1 MRIITTRVKY
11 IFLLVFMMMTSLY
24 AFAQDDNSI
33 KGFVYEKSN
42 GEPVMFANVFLKGTT
57 LGSTTDING
66 YFSITRIPDGTYT
79 IMVTSIGYDTITE
92 VVSVKGSQILNKKY
106 SIEEA
111 SIQLAAVSITADKIE
126 ARTETKT
133 SVVNITPKTITKI
146 PTVGGQADIAQYLQ
160 VIPGVVFTG
169 DQGGQL
175 YIRGGSP
182 IQNKVLLDG
191 MIVYNPFHS
200 IGLFSVFDT
209 DIIRNAEVYTGGFG
223 AEYGG
228 RVSSVMDITTRDGNK
243 KRISGKVGATTFGA
257 KMMLE
262 GPLKKAKKDDDMTM
276 SFILSAKN
284 SYLEQTSQSIYSG
297 ILDGEVLPY
306 NFQDFYG
313 KVSLNTANGSKINFF
328 GFSFNDQVNNYKPK
342 GRTTSL
348 DYNWESY
355 GGGSNFVLI
364 PGKSPVLIEGNLAYS
379 SYRAAIEDGSNTP
392 RSSSING
399 FNAGFTF
406 TYFLGKNTLKY
417 GVEMLGFKTVFDY
430 SKANGIKLNQTE
442 NTTELGAFIKY
453 KWQIDKLIIEPSF
466 RIQWYASLAEV
477 SPEPRLA
484 VKYNVT
490 DWFRVKAAAGM
501 YSQNLIAANSDRD
514 VVNMF
519 YGFLSGQDNIP
530 KTFNGKTVNTKLQKA
545 NHYIVGTEFDVMEN
559 VTMNLEG
566 YYKDFRQLT
575 NMNRNQMYSE
585 NDHPVGTPEVLWRDF
600 MIENGKAYGIDL
612 SVKYEFMRW
621 YFWAAYSLAYVNK
634 NYQNAEGELVNYRT
648 HYDRRHNINLML
660 SYTGGK
666 QRQWEFSGRW
676 NIGSGFPFTQV
687 SGFYEQYQFENMGM
701 DIVGADGDLGIIYGE
716 LNRGQLPWYHRLD
729 LDVKRKFFFGEHTLL
744 EVDFS
749 VTNVYNRENIF
760 YVDIITSENIY
771 QLPIMPSLGLT
782 LSF

>member
-1 MRIITTRVKY
+1 MIITAK
-11 IFLLVFMMMTSLY
+11 IKQLFLLVILMMTGVFAY
-24 AFAQDDNSI
+24 AQGDNSI
-33 KGFVYEKSN
+33 KGFVYETSN

-79 IMVTSIGYDTITE
+79 IMVTSIGYDTIAET
-92 VVSVKGSQILNKKY
+92 VSVKNSQILNKKF
-106 SIEEA
+106 SISET
-111 SIQLAAVSITADKIE
+111 SIQLAAVSISADKIE
-126 ARTETKT
+126 AKTETKT
-133 SVVNITPKTITKI
+133 SVVYITPKTIQKI
-146 PTVGGQADIAQYLQ
+146 PAVGGQADLAQYLQ

-243 KRISGKVGATTFGA
+243 KRFSGKVGASTFGA
-257 KMMLE
+257 KLMVE
-262 GPLKKAKKDDDMTM
+262 GPLKKAKTENDMSM

-284 SYLEQTSQSIYSG
+284 SYLEQTSQTIYSG

-306 NFQDFYG
+306 NFQDIYG
-313 KVSLNTANGSKINFF
+313 KVSLNAPNGSKINFF
-328 GFSFNDQVNNYKPK
+328 GFNFNDQVNNYKAI
-342 GRTTSL
+342 S
-348 DYNWESY
+348 DFSWVSY

-364 PGKSPVLIEGNLAYS
+364 PGKSPVLIEGNVAYS
-379 SYRAAIEDGSNTP
+379 KYDAKLSETNNPG
-392 RSSSING
+392 RSSSIDG

-406 TYFLGKNTLKY
+406 SYFLGKNTLKY
-417 GVEMLGFKTVFDY
+417 GVELLGFKTVFDY
-430 SKANGIKLNQTE
+430 TKSNGIKLNQTE

-453 KWQIDKLIIEPSF
+453 KWQLEKLIIEPSM

-484 VKYNVT
+484 IKYNVT
-490 DWFRVKAAAGM
+490 DWFRLKAAAGM

-514 VVNMF
+514 VVNLF

-530 KTFNGKTVNTKLQKA
+530 KKFNGKEVNTKLQKA
-545 NHYIVGTEFDVMEN
+545 NHYIVGTEFDLLDNLTLN
-559 VTMNLEG
+559 VEG
-566 YYKDFRQLT
+566 YFKDFRQLT
-575 NMNRNQMYSE
+575 NMNRNQIYSE
-585 NDHPVGTPEVLWRDF
+585 TNHPAGTSEIEWRDF
-600 MIENGKAYGIDL
+600 MVENGKAYGIDFSL
-612 SVKYEFMRW
+612 KYEYMRW
-621 YFWAAYSLAYVNK
+621 YVWAAYSLAYVNK
-634 NYQNAEGELVNYRT
+634 NYETADHEIINYRT
-648 HYDRRHNINLML
+648 HYDRRHNINLIVT
-660 SYTGGK
+660 YTGGTRK
-666 QRQWEFSGRW
+666 QWEFSGRW

-687 SGFYEQYQFENMGM
+687 SGFYEQYQFDDMGM
-701 DIVGADGDLGIIYGE
+701 SIIADNGELGIIYGE
-716 LNRGQLPWYHRLD
+716 LNRGELPWYHRLD
-729 LDVKRKFFFGEHTLL
+729 LDLKRKFWFTDNIIL
-744 EVDFS
+744 EADFS
-749 VTNVYNRENIF
+749 VTNVYNRDNIF

>member
-1 MRIITTRVKY
+1 MIITAKIRQL
-11 IFLLVFMMMTSLY
+11 FLLVILMMTGVFAY
-24 AFAQDDNSI
+24 AQGDNSI
-33 KGFVYEKSN
+33 KGFVYETSN

-79 IMVTSIGYDTITE
+79 IMVTSIGYDTIAET
-92 VVSVKGSQILNKKY
+92 VSVKNSQILNKKF
-106 SIEEA
+106 SISET
-111 SIQLAAVSITADKIE
+111 SIQLAAVSISADKIE
-126 ARTETKT
+126 AKTETKT
-133 SVVNITPKTITKI
+133 SVVYITPKTIQKI
-146 PTVGGQADIAQYLQ
+146 PAVGGQADLAQYLQ

-243 KRISGKVGATTFGA
+243 KRISGKVGASTFGA
-257 KMMLE
+257 KLMVE
-262 GPLKKAKKDDDMTM
+262 GPLKKAKTENDMSV

-284 SYLEQTSQSIYSG
+284 SYLEQTSQTIYSG

-306 NFQDFYG
+306 NFQDIYG
-313 KVSLNTANGSKINFF
+313 KVSLNAPNGSKINFF
-328 GFSFNDQVNNYKPK
+328 GFNFNDQVNNYK
-342 GRTTSL
+342 SIS
-348 DYNWESY
+348 DFSWVSY

-364 PGKSPVLIEGNLAYS
+364 PGKSPVLIEGNVAYS
-379 SYRAAIEDGSNTP
+379 KYDARLSEMNNPG
-392 RSSSING
+392 RSSSIDG

-406 TYFLGKNTLKY
+406 SYFLGKNTLKY
-417 GVEMLGFKTVFDY
+417 GVELLGFKTVFDY
-430 SKANGIKLNQTE
+430 TKSNGIKLNQTE

-453 KWQIDKLIIEPSF
+453 KWQLDKLIIEPSM

-477 SPEPRLA
+477 SPEPRIAL
-484 VKYNVT
+484 KYNVT
-490 DWFRVKAAAGM
+490 DWFRLKAAAGM

-514 VVNMF
+514 VVNLF

-530 KTFNGKTVNTKLQKA
+530 KKFNGKDVNTKLQKA
-545 NHYIVGTEFDVMEN
+545 NHYIVGTEFDVLD
-559 VTMNLEG
+559 NLTLNIEG
-566 YYKDFRQLT
+566 YFKDFRQLT
-575 NMNRNQMYSE
+575 NMNRNQIYSE
-585 NDHPVGTPEVLWRDF
+585 TNHPAGVSEIEWRDF
-600 MIENGKAYGIDL
+600 MVENGKAYGIDFSL
-612 SVKYEFMRW
+612 KYEYMRW
-621 YFWAAYSLAYVNK
+621 YVWAAYSLAYVNK
-634 NYQNAEGELVNYRT
+634 NYETANHEIINYRT
-648 HYDRRHNINLML
+648 HYDRRHNINFIVT
-660 SYTGGK
+660 YTGGTRK
-666 QRQWEFSGRW
+666 QWEFSGRW

-687 SGFYEQYQFENMGM
+687 SGFYEQYQFDDMGM
-701 DIVGADGDLGIIYGE
+701 SIIADNGELGIIYGE
-716 LNRGQLPWYHRLD
+716 LNRGELPWYHRLD
-729 LDVKRKFFFGEHTLL
+729 LDLKRKFWFTDNIIL
-744 EVDFS
+744 EADFS
-749 VTNVYNRENIF
+749 VTNVYNRDNIF

>member
-1 MRIITTRVKY
+1 MIITAK
-11 IFLLVFMMMTSLY
+11 IKQLFLLVILMMTGVFAY
-24 AFAQDDNSI
+24 AQGDNSI
-33 KGFVYEKSN
+33 KGFVYETSN

-79 IMVTSIGYDTITE
+79 IMVTSIGYDTIAET
-92 VVSVKGSQILNKKY
+92 VSVKNSQILNKKF
-106 SIEEA
+106 SISET
-111 SIQLAAVSITADKIE
+111 SIQLAAVSISADKIE
-126 ARTETKT
+126 AKTETKT
-133 SVVNITPKTITKI
+133 SVVYITPKTIQKI
-146 PTVGGQADIAQYLQ
+146 PAVGGQADLAQYLQ

-243 KRISGKVGATTFGA
+243 KRISGKVGASTFGA
-257 KMMLE
+257 KLMVE
-262 GPLKKAKKDDDMTM
+262 GPLKKAKTENDMSV

-284 SYLEQTSQSIYSG
+284 SYLEQTSQTIYSG

-306 NFQDFYG
+306 NFQDIYG
-313 KVSLNTANGSKINFF
+313 KVSLNAPNGSKINFF
-328 GFSFNDQVNNYKPK
+328 GFNFNDQVNNYK
-342 GRTTSL
+342 SIS
-348 DYNWESY
+348 DFSWVSY

-364 PGKSPVLIEGNLAYS
+364 PGKSPVLIEGNVAYS
-379 SYRAAIEDGSNTP
+379 KYDAKLSETNNPG
-392 RSSSING
+392 RSSSIDG

-406 TYFLGKNTLKY
+406 SYFLGKNTLKY
-417 GVEMLGFKTVFDY
+417 GVELLGFKTVFDY
-430 SKANGIKLNQTE
+430 TKSNGIKLNQTE

-453 KWQIDKLIIEPSF
+453 KWQLEKLIIEPSM

-484 VKYNVT
+484 IKYNVT
-490 DWFRVKAAAGM
+490 DWFRLKAAAGM

-514 VVNMF
+514 VVNLF

-530 KTFNGKTVNTKLQKA
+530 KKFNGKDVNTKLQKA
-545 NHYIVGTEFDVMEN
+545 NHYIVGTEFDVLDNLTLN
-559 VTMNLEG
+559 VEG
-566 YYKDFRQLT
+566 YFKDFRQLT
-575 NMNRNQMYSE
+575 NMNRNQIYSE
-585 NDHPVGTPEVLWRDF
+585 TNHPAGVSEIEWRDF
-600 MIENGKAYGIDL
+600 MVENGKAYGIDFSL
-612 SVKYEFMRW
+612 KYEYMRW
-621 YFWAAYSLAYVNK
+621 YVWAAYSLAYVNK
-634 NYQNAEGELVNYRT
+634 NYETANHEIINYRT
-648 HYDRRHNINLML
+648 HYDRRHNINFIVT
-660 SYTGGK
+660 YTGGTRK
-666 QRQWEFSGRW
+666 QWEFSGRW

-687 SGFYEQYQFENMGM
+687 SGFYEQYQFDDMGM
-701 DIVGADGDLGIIYGE
+701 SIIADNGELGIIYGE
-716 LNRGQLPWYHRLD
+716 LNRGELPWYHRLD
-729 LDVKRKFFFGEHTLL
+729 LDLKRKFWFTDNIIL
-744 EVDFS
+744 EADFS
-749 VTNVYNRENIF
+749 VTNVYNRDNIF

>member
-1 MRIITTRVKY
+1 MIITAK
-11 IFLLVFMMMTSLY
+11 IKHLFLLVFLMMTSVFAY
-24 AFAQDDNSI
+24 AQGDNSI
-33 KGFVYEKSN
+33 KGFVYETSN

-79 IMVTSIGYDTITE
+79 IMVTSIGYDTIAET
-92 VVSVKGSQILNKKY
+92 VSVKNSQILNKKFHI
-106 SIEEA
+106 SET
-111 SIQLAAVSITADKIE
+111 SIQLAAVSISADKIE
-126 ARTETKT
+126 AKTETKT
-133 SVVNITPKTITKI
+133 SVVYITPKTIQKI
-146 PTVGGQADIAQYLQ
+146 PAVGGQADLAQYLQ

-243 KRISGKVGATTFGA
+243 KRISGKVGASTFGA
-257 KMMLE
+257 KLMVE
-262 GPLKKAKKDDDMTM
+262 GPLKKAKTENDMSV

-284 SYLEQTSQSIYSG
+284 SYLEQTSQTIYSG

-306 NFQDFYG
+306 NFQDIYG
-313 KVSLNTANGSKINFF
+313 KVSLNAPNGSKINFF
-328 GFSFNDQVNNYKPK
+328 GFNFNDQVNNYK
-342 GRTTSL
+342 SIS
-348 DYNWESY
+348 DFSWVSY

-364 PGKSPVLIEGNLAYS
+364 PGKSPVLIEGNVAYS
-379 SYRAAIEDGSNTP
+379 KYDARLSEMNNPG
-392 RSSSING
+392 RSSSIDG

-406 TYFLGKNTLKY
+406 SYFLGKNTLKY
-417 GVEMLGFKTVFDY
+417 GVELLGFKTVFDY
-430 SKANGIKLNQTE
+430 TKSNGIKQNQTE

-453 KWQIDKLIIEPSF
+453 KWQLDKLIIEPSM

-477 SPEPRLA
+477 SPEPRIAL
-484 VKYNVT
+484 KYNVT
-490 DWFRVKAAAGM
+490 DWFRLKAAAGM

-514 VVNMF
+514 VVNLF

-530 KTFNGKTVNTKLQKA
+530 KKFNGKDVNTKLQKA
-545 NHYIVGTEFDVMEN
+545 NHYIVGTEFDVLD
-559 VTMNLEG
+559 NLTLNIEG
-566 YYKDFRQLT
+566 YFKDFRQLT
-575 NMNRNQMYSE
+575 NMNRNQIYSE
-585 NDHPVGTPEVLWRDF
+585 TNHPAGVSEIEWRDF
-600 MIENGKAYGIDL
+600 MVENGKAYGIDFSL
-612 SVKYEFMRW
+612 KYEYMRW
-621 YFWAAYSLAYVNK
+621 YVWAAYSLAYVNK
-634 NYQNAEGELVNYRT
+634 NYETANHEIINYRT
-648 HYDRRHNINLML
+648 HYDRRHNINFIVT
-660 SYTGGK
+660 YTGGTRK
-666 QRQWEFSGRW
+666 QWEFSGRW

-687 SGFYEQYQFENMGM
+687 SGFYEQYQFDDMGM
-701 DIVGADGDLGIIYGE
+701 SIIADNGELGIIYGE
-716 LNRGQLPWYHRLD
+716 LNRGELPWYHRLD
-729 LDVKRKFFFGEHTLL
+729 LDLKRKFWFTDNIIL
-744 EVDFS
+744 EADFS
-749 VTNVYNRENIF
+749 VTNVYNRDNIF

>member
-1 MRIITTRVKY
+1 MFVTTK
-11 IFLLVFMMMTSLY
+11 IKQFILLVFMMITSVF
-24 AFAQDDNSI
+24 AFAQGDNSI
-33 KGFVYEKSN
+33 KGFVYESSN

-79 IMVTSIGYDTITE
+79 IMVTSIGYDTVSE
-92 VVSVKGSQILNKKY
+92 VVSLKNNQILNKKF
-106 SIEEA
+106 SISET
-111 SIQLAAVSITADKIE
+111 SIQLAAVSISADKIE
-126 ARTETKT
+126 AKTETKT
-133 SVVNITPKTITKI
+133 SVVYITPKTITKI
-146 PTVGGQADIAQYLQ
+146 PAVGGQADLAQYLQ

-243 KRISGKVGATTFGA
+243 KRISGKVGASTFGA
-257 KMMLE
+257 KMMVE
-262 GPLKKAKKDDDMTM
+262 GPLKKAKNENDMSV

-284 SYLEQTSQSIYSG
+284 SYLEQTSQTIYSG

-306 NFQDFYG
+306 NFQDIYG
-313 KVSLNTANGSKINFF
+313 KVSLNAPNGSKINFF
-328 GFSFNDQVNNYKPK
+328 GFNFNDQVNNYKAI
-342 GRTTSL
+342 S
-348 DYNWESY
+348 DFSWVSY
-355 GGGSNFVLI
+355 GGGTNFVLI
-364 PGKSPVLIEGNLAYS
+364 PGKSPVLIEGNVAYS
-379 SYRAAIEDGSNTP
+379 KYDAQLSESNNP
-392 RSSSING
+392 SRSSSIDG

-406 TYFLGKNTLKY
+406 SYFLGKNTLKY
-417 GVEMLGFKTVFDY
+417 GVELLGFKTVFDY
-430 SKANGIKLNQTE
+430 TKSNGIRLNQTE

-453 KWQIDKLIIEPSF
+453 KWQLDKLIIEPSM

-484 VKYNVT
+484 VKYNVN
-490 DWFRVKAAAGM
+490 DWFRLKAAAGM

-514 VVNMF
+514 VVNLF

-530 KTFNGKTVNTKLQKA
+530 KKFNGKDINTKLQKA
-545 NHYIVGTEFDVMEN
+545 NHYIIGSEFDVFDN
-559 VTMNLEG
+559 ATLNIEG
-566 YYKDFRQLT
+566 YFKDFRQLT
-575 NMNRNQMYSE
+575 NMNRNQIYSE
-585 NDHPVGTPEVLWRDF
+585 SNHPAGTSEIEWRDF
-600 MIENGKAYGIDL
+600 MIENGKAYGIDF
-612 SVKYEFMRW
+612 SFKYEFMRW

-634 NYQNAEGELVNYRT
+634 NYENADHEIVNYRT

-660 SYTGGK
+660 TYTGGSRK
-666 QRQWEFSGRW
+666 QWEFSGRW
-676 NIGSGFPFTQV
+676 NLGSGFPFTQV

-701 DIVGADGDLGIIYGE
+701 SIIEDDGELGIIYGE
-716 LNRGQLPWYHRLD
+716 LNQGQLPWYHRLD
-729 LDVKRKFFFGEHTLL
+729 LDLKRKFWFTDNIIL
-744 EVDFS
+744 EADFS
-749 VTNVYNRENIF
+749 VTNVYNRDNIF
-760 YVDIITSENIY
+760 YVDIVTGENIY
-771 QLPIMPSLGLT
+771 QLPIMPSIGLT

>member
-1 MRIITTRVKY
+1 MSVITTKVKY
-11 IFLLVFMMMTSLY
+11 IFLLVFIVLAGLS
-24 AFAQDDNSI
+24 AFAQGDNSV
-33 KGFVYEKSN
+33 KGFVYEISN

-57 LGSTTDING
+57 MGATTDING
-66 YFSITRIPDGTYT
+66 YFSITRIPDGNY
-79 IMVTSIGYDTITE
+79 ILMVTSVGYDTITDN
-92 VVSVKGSQILNKKY
+92 VSLKGNQIVNKKY
-106 SIEEA
+106 SIQEA
-111 SIQLAAVSITADKIE
+111 SIQLAAVNITADKIE

-175 YIRGGSP
+175 YIRGGAP

-228 RVSSVMDITTRDGNK
+228 RVSSIMDITTRDGNK
-243 KRISGKVGATTFGA
+243 KRISGKIGATTFGA
-257 KMMLE
+257 KLMVE
-262 GPLKKAKKDDDMTM
+262 GPLKKAKKEDDMTM
-276 SFILSAKN
+276 SFIFSAKN
-284 SYLEQTSQSIYSG
+284 SYLEQTSQTIYKN
-297 ILDGEVLPY
+297 ILNGEVLPY
-306 NFQDFYG
+306 NFQDVYG
-313 KVSLNTANGSKINFF
+313 KVSLNTPNGSKINFF
-328 GFSFNDQVNNYKPK
+328 GFSFNDQVNNYK
-342 GRTTSL
+342 SIS
-348 DYNWESY
+348 DFSWNSF

-379 SYRAAIEDGSNTP
+379 KYEAALNEANNPS
-392 RSSSING
+392 RSSSIDG

-417 GVEMLGFKTVFDY
+417 GVELLGFKTVFDY
-430 SKANGIKLNQTE
+430 TKSNGIKLNQTE

-453 KWQIDKLIIEPSF
+453 KWQIDKLIIEPSM
-466 RIQWYASLAEV
+466 RVQWYASLAEI
-477 SPEPRLA
+477 SPEPRIA
-484 VKYNVT
+484 VKYNVN

-514 VVNMF
+514 VVNLF

-530 KTFNGKTVNTKLQKA
+530 KTFNGKSVNTKLQKS
-545 NHYIVGTEFDVMEN
+545 NHYIVGSEFDVFDHTT
-559 VTMNLEG
+559 VNLEA
-566 YYKDFRQLT
+566 YFKDFRQLT
-575 NMNRNQMYSE
+575 SMNRNQLYSE
-585 NDHPVGTPEVLWRDF
+585 TNFPAGTPEVLWRDF

-612 SVKYEFMRW
+612 SMKYEYMRW

-634 NYQNAEGELVNYRT
+634 NYENAEGELVNYRT

-666 QRQWEFSGRW
+666 LRQWEFSGRW

-687 SGFYEQYQFENMGM
+687 SGFYEQYQFDNMGM
-701 DIVGADGDLGIIYGE
+701 DIVGTDGDLGIIYGE
-716 LNRGQLPWYHRLD
+716 INGGQLPWYHRLD
-729 LDVKRKFFFGEHTLL
+729 IDVKRKFFFGEHTLL

-760 YVDIITSENIY
+760 YVDIITSETIY

-782 LSF
+782 LTF

>member
-1 MRIITTRVKY
+1 MKIITTRTKH
-11 IFLLVFMMMTSLY
+11 IFLLVFLMMTGVL
-24 AFAQDDNSI
+24 AFAQGDNSI

-57 LGSTTDING
+57 HGSTTDING
-66 YFSITRIPDGTYT
+66 YFNITRVPDGNYL
-79 IMVTSIGYDTITE
+79 IMVTSIGYDTITDN
-92 VVSVKGSQILNKKY
+92 VSLRGNQIVNKKY
-106 SIEEA
+106 YIEET

-133 SVVNITPKTITKI
+133 SVINITPKTITKI

-175 YIRGGSP
+175 YIRGGAP

-209 DIIRNAEVYTGGFG
+209 DILRNCEVYTGGFG

-243 KRISGKVGATTFGA
+243 KRISGKIGGTTFGA
-257 KMMLE
+257 KVMLE
-262 GPLKKAKKDDDMTM
+262 GPLKKAKSDDDVSM

-284 SYLEQTSQSIYSG
+284 SYLEQTSQTIYKE
-297 ILDGEVLPY
+297 ILKGEILPY
-306 NFQDFYG
+306 NFQDVYG
-313 KVSLNTANGSKINFF
+313 KVSLNTSNGSKINFF
-328 GFSFNDQVNNYKPK
+328 GFSFNDQVNNYKSISDFSW
-342 GRTTSL
+342 TSF
-348 DYNWESY
+348 

-364 PGKSPVLIEGNLAYS
+364 PGKSSVLIEGNLAYS
-379 SYRAAIEDGSNTP
+379 KYEAGLSEANNPS
-392 RSSSING
+392 RSSSIDG
-399 FNAGFTF
+399 FNAGFSF
-406 TYFLGKNTLKY
+406 SYFLGKNTLKY

-430 SKANGIKLNQTE
+430 TKSNGIKLNQTE
-442 NTTELGAFIKY
+442 NTTELGAYIKF
-453 KWQIDKLIIEPSF
+453 KWQLDDLIIEPSM
-466 RIQWYASLAEV
+466 RVQWYASLPEV

-484 VKYNVT
+484 MKYNVN

-514 VVNMF
+514 VVNLF
-519 YGFLSGQDNIP
+519 YGFLSGQANIP
-530 KTFNGKTVNTKLQKA
+530 KYFNGKAVSSRLQKA
-545 NHYIVGTEFDVMEN
+545 NHYIVGTEFDVFYNITLNIEA
-559 VTMNLEG
+559 
-566 YYKDFRQLT
+566 YYKDFKQLT
-575 NMNRNQMYSE
+575 SMNRNQMYSE
-585 NDHPVGTPEVLWRDF
+585 TNFPPGTPEVLWRDF
-600 MIENGKAYGIDL
+600 MIENGQAYGIDFSL
-612 SVKYEFMRW
+612 KYEFLRW
-621 YFWAAYSLAYVNK
+621 YFWAAYSLGYVNK
-634 NYQNAEGELVNYRT
+634 NYENAEGELVKYRT

-660 SYTGGK
+660 SYAAGSR
-666 QRQWEFSGRW
+666 RQWEFSGRW

-687 SGFYEQYQFENMGM
+687 SGFYEQYQFENMNM
-701 DIVGADGDLGIIYGE
+701 DIVGAEGDLGIIYGE
-716 LNRGQLPWYHRLD
+716 LNKGQLPWYHRLD
-729 LDVKRKFFFGEHTLL
+729 LDVKRRFFFSEHTEL
-744 EVDFS
+744 EIDFS
-749 VTNVYNRENIF
+749 VTNVYNRDNIF